1 MQVSKKTIAVPL
13 TDADDLSTLIG
24 RTFSTK
30 KNGQETRVTL
40 EKVKRRDVYL
50 SYTKEDRQDKF
61 TVTQAKFREY
71 YCLLKTITITGEV

>member
-13 TDADDLSTLIG
+13 TDADDLSTMIG
-24 RTFSTK
+24 RTFSTT

-50 SYTKEDRQDKF
+50 SYTKAERQDKF

-71 YCLLKTITITGEV
+71 YCLIKTDKVVSEV